1 MASGSL
7 KFFDAGTTTPRNV
20 YSDQRLSVNNGAVIP
35 LDSSGR
41 PNVDIWGDGA
51 YFVEVFDVLGVK
63 QGDADNVNIP
73 GGGGT
78 TIPALE
84 SSKYL
89 TNNGAVAA
97 MGRRS
102 RGPRPSRNGW
112 KNIRHRWR

>member
-63 QGDADNVNIP
+63 QGDADNVNTQVAAANRP
-73 GGGGT
+73 
-78 TIPALE
+78 
-84 SSKYL
+84 SCRSQSKYL
-89 TNNGAVAA
+89 N
-97 MGRRS
+97 
-102 RGPRPSRNGW
+102 
-112 KNIRHRWR
+112 